1 MDINISNYLRIDLVD
16 VILVCISTLIL
27 CLVAK
32 HFFWDVILDYFKKRH
47 DMIAAD
53 IQAGEDAKIA
63 GETYKARYEEQMAS
77 AKSEAHEIVETAV
90 KHAGEEKKE
99 IVAKAKQEAEHIKAK
114 AHQDMERE
122 KVQAQSEMKQAVVDV
137 AFEAAKQIVKK
148 EIDEDKQKSYVDD
161 FIEHVGEDKWQ
172 D

>member
-1 MDINISNYLRIDLVD
+1 MD

-47 DMIAAD
+47 DLIAAD

-63 GETYKARYEEQMAS
+63 GDTYKARYEQVMAN
-77 AKSEAHEIVETAV
+77 AKDEAHEIVETAV

-99 IVAKAKQEAEHIKAK
+99 IVAKAKQEAQHIKEK

-137 AFEAAKQIVKK
+137 AFE
-148 EIDEDKQKSYVDD
+148 DRKSV
-161 FIEHVGEDKWQ
+161 V
-172 D
+172 